1 MTIHRIQEE
10 IIKEFEQYIEWEDR
24 YKRIIEIGKELPPL
38 NETLRTEKYKLAGCQ
53 SRVWINAKLENGKIY
68 FEADSDAS
76 IVKGLIALLIRV
88 YSGHTPEEILENPPD
103 FFRRIGIDSHLS
115 PTRKNGLSAMMKQI
129 QMYALAFKALNKKN
143 QGDNI
148 NQLGG

>member
-1 MTIHRIQEE
+1 MTIHKIQEE

-53 SRVWINAKLENGKIY
+53 SQVWITAKIENGKIY

-76 IVKGLIALLIRV
+76 IVKGLISLLIRV

-129 QMYALAFKALNKKN
+129 QMYALAFKALNNKN
-143 QGDNI
+143 QRDNT
-148 NQLGG
+148 N